1 MFSLLTVAVFLWYLD
16 RTSKQLHILTHSE
29 VLDRDVLWM
38 IRFLCHKH
46 AKLWFGGWREQ
57 LWEISQGP
65 GQVGHHVSSNAR
77 QCTIMKE
84 DDSTASV
91 AYLTFTWH
99 HQGGTRSPAEVGS
112 TQGRKAVRRHPGLE
126 RFPGWRMTS
135 PSCQPTTTKPLP
147 RGVSDKELIALNCE
161 LYKLLCPWPVYHFC
175 FLPPFCPLP
184 FVVCFEHWIYSSMDI
199 LVLIL
204 LYYWF
209 NLVKNSAVKCPE
221 NQLKGLLKLYIFLH
235 ILQMFIWC
243 LIGKR

>member
-91 AYLTFTWH
+91 AYLTLTWH

-112 TQGRKAVRRHPGLE
+112 TQGRKAVRRHPWSREVSWLE
-126 RFPGWRMTS
+126 NDVTILSINHNQAP
-135 PSCQPTTTKPLP
+135 PL
-147 RGVSDKELIALNCE
+147 RIVRQELTLNCI
-161 LYKLLCPWPVYHFC
+161 KLLCPWPVATSAFSH
-175 FLPPFCPLP
+175 LSPPPLRCMFWALNLFKHGYP
-184 FVVCFEHWIYSSMDI
+184 CSNFALL
-199 LVLIL
+199 LV
-204 LYYWF
+204 
-209 NLVKNSAVKCPE
+209 
-221 NQLKGLLKLYIFLH
+221 
-235 ILQMFIWC
+235 
-243 LIGKR
+243 